1 MSKVVVISG
10 ATSGIG
16 RATCDQFSKNGYKVY
31 GLARE
36 RCDNFPYEFEA
47 CDLTKTNELNA
58 AVANILAKEDNIDV
72 LICTA
77 GMGISGVLEKCEM
90 SSAKRLFDLNFFAAF
105 ALAQAFLPRMREQG
119 YGKIIF
125 ISSVG
130 AIFPLPYQA
139 FYSASKSA
147 LETMANAW
155 RIEVK
160 PLGVQIGCVLPGDT
174 KTSFTQN
181 REKATADSDYNGRDE
196 KSVAKMEKDEQNGMT
211 AEYVAKKIYRFAAK
225 KRLPVRTIVGFKYK
239 VFAFLCKILPTRF
252 VLYILTKMYG

>member
-1 MSKVVVISG
+1 MAKVVVISG

-16 RATCDQFSKNGYKVY
+16 RATCEEFSKKGYKVY

-36 RCDNFPYEFEA
+36 KSADFPFEFEK
-47 CDLTKTNELNA
+47 CDLTKTEELNN
-58 AVANILAKEDNIDV
+58 AVANILEKESQIDV
-72 LICTA
+72 VICNA

-90 SSAKRLFDLNFFAAF
+90 SSAKRLFDLNLFAAF

-139 FYSASKSA
+139 FYSSSKSA
-147 LETMANAW
+147 LETMAQAW

-181 REKATADSDYNGRDE
+181 REKATADSGYNGRDE

-211 AEYVAKKIYRFAAK
+211 AEYVAKKIYKFSNK

>member
-1 MSKVVVISG
+1 MTKVVVISG

-16 RATCDQFSKNGYKVY
+16 RAMCDQFAQNGYKVY
-31 GLARE
+31 GLARAKD
-36 RCDNFPYEFEA
+36 DNFPYEFEA
-47 CDLTKTNELNA
+47 CDLTKTDELDV
-58 AVANILAKEDNIDV
+58 AVANILAKEDKIDV
-72 LICTA
+72 LICNA
-77 GMGISGVLEKCEM
+77 GMGISGVLEKCEFD
-90 SSAKRLFDLNFFAAF
+90 SAKRLFDLNFFSAF
-105 ALAQAFLPRMREQG
+105 KLAQAFLPRMREQG

-160 PLGVQIGCVLPGDT
+160 PLGIQIGCVLPGDT
-174 KTSFTQN
+174 KTNFTKN

-211 AEYVAKKIYRFAAK
+211 AEYVAKKIYKFSAK

-239 VFAFLCKILPTRF
+239 VFAFLCKILPTRL
-252 VLYILTKMYG
+252 VLYLLAKMYG